1 MRNFKKILS
10 LLLCVVLLC
19 TFSISASAETDFTDM
34 PNDAT
39 SNWAGENNKKKL
51 VYARPMFEHYETVTS
66 LDIDGVD
73 NFGTLFDIYACG
85 GKLYILDE
93 ELGRVV
99 VTDEDFKLI
108 KIIDKLSFNGEEIT
122 FVGARGILVD
132 SDETLYIADYAGG
145 RVIISDMNGAV
156 KTILKKPESE
166 MWPETL
172 HYQPVKIVKD
182 NMGYVYVLSEGCYYG
197 AAMYTPEYEFKG
209 FFGANVVT
217 STVLEAMNNLW
228 DMLFMNNEKRGKTEK
243 KLPYSFVDMELGA
256 DGYIYT
262 CTGATSTT
270 GAAAGSVK
278 RLNPT
283 GTNILKDKTGTT
295 VLNSDAVRFATKETV
310 REGVRARGHD
320 VSSVTV
326 DENNFIYLLD
336 VTYGR
341 VYVYD
346 VECNLLNTF
355 GGGVNDGTQYG
366 TFKEAKALTDMNG
379 KIYIIDAEKDS
390 ITVFKRNAYGDLV
403 EKAQAMTINGDYVDA
418 EPLWQEVLNLDAN
431 SLVAY
436 RGIAKAKI
444 LLEDYK
450 GALEYAKLG
459 EDRDTYSR
467 AFEYVRKDFLK
478 DNFLYITI
486 GLVALI
492 AVIVVLLHFKKK
504 YNVVLIKNRKLKIAL
519 GTLLHPADTF
529 YEIKRNKGGSVL
541 IATGFLLVWYAFKII
556 GFSSGFLFNT
566 TDIRNANAWYALAQT
581 FGLVILFTL
590 ANWAVC
596 TLMEG
601 KGKLKDIYIVT
612 CYSLIPMIIQ
622 AAAQNVL
629 SEVLTLQ
636 EANVMSIL
644 TYVCIVFTAI
654 ILVMGL
660 INLHEYTFGKFIF
673 TTVVTLLAMVLI
685 VFLVFMIAI
694 LLQQTKNFVETV
706 YLEAFFR

>member
-39 SNWAGENNKKKL
+39 SNWAGENNKKNL

-132 SDETLYIADYAGG
+132 ADETLYIADYAGG
-145 RVIISDMNGAV
+145 RVIISDMNGVV
-156 KTILKKPESE
+156 KTILAKPESE

-228 DMLFMNNEKRGKTEK
+228 DMLFMNNEKLSKKEK

-283 GTNILKDKTGTT
+283 GNNILKDKTGTT
-295 VLNSDAVRFATKETV
+295 VVNSDAVLFATKETV

-346 VECNLLNTF
+346 IECNLLNTF

-444 LLEDYK
+444 LLEDYR

-467 AFEYVRKDFLK
+467 AFEYVRKEVLK
-478 DNFLYITI
+478 DNFIYITI

-492 AVIVVLLHFKKK
+492 VVVAVLLHFKKK